1 MIVAWGGL
9 EGGSLVERLSRIE
22 RGMGGGGEEEEK
34 EEQREEGEGGGDH
47 TAFKHF
53 SAHF

>member
-9 EGGSLVERLSRIE
+9 EGGSLVGRLSRIE

-34 EEQREEGEGGGDH
+34 EEQREEEEGGRSH
-47 TAFKHF
+47 CF
-53 SAHF
+53 